1 MHANRDAWITIA
13 LLALASIAALLLS
26 ARNRKRQ

>member
-13 LLALASIAALLLS
+13 ILALAMVAALLLS
-26 ARNRKRQ
+26 ARNRRRR